1 MSSSRYLRGDLL
13 EVIARNALKKY
24 DPHLVIGMGVQRV
37 PIEEIIESMGLTIE
51 YQYIRRDGRILG
63 ETVFDD
69 GYIPLY
75 DMKKRK
81 YGLFFMSRGTII
93 IDASLLGDKTDSR
106 LRFTCAHELAH
117 WLIHQELYRGSGEA
131 AAMANNIS
139 KSSDTDRCI
148 ERQADILAGA
158 LLMPIGK
165 VKQAFYRISGEN
177 GIEVLA
183 KEFGV
188 SKESMK
194 IRLREHGLI

>member
-13 EVIARNALKKY
+13 EAIARNALKKY

-131 AAMANNIS
+131 AAMANNAQPILELYFLSSIFTPLTEKGHS
-139 KSSDTDRCI
+139 KAALSICLITSFAFFLKGSSCRPAWLRCCP
-148 ERQADILAGA
+148 GTC
-158 LLMPIGK
+158 PYH
-165 VKQAFYRISGEN
+165 KQRR
-177 GIEVLA
+177 
-183 KEFGV
+183 K
-188 SKESMK
+188 
-194 IRLREHGLI
+194 

>member
-1 MSSSRYLRGDLL
+1 MNALRYLRGDLL
-13 EVIARNALKKY
+13 EAIARNTLKKY
-24 DPHLVIGMGVQRV
+24 DPRLVIGMGVQRV

-51 YQYIRRDGRILG
+51 YQYIRKDGRILG

-75 DMKKRK
+75 DMTKRK
-81 YGLFFMSRGTII
+81 YELFFMSRGTII
-93 IDASLLGDKTDSR
+93 IDAHLLEDKTDSR

-117 WLIHQELYRGSGEA
+117 WLIHQELYSGSGET
-131 AAMANNIS
+131 AAMVNNIS

-165 VKQAFYRISGEN
+165 VKQAFYRISGET

-194 IRLREHGLI
+194 IRLKKHGLI